1 MFASE
6 IADGFNYAYFGMMTH
21 SMPKTIV
28 VGMSGGVDSSVAA
41 AMLLEQ
47 GHRVIGVT
55 MKTYEFDE
63 GGRAVANEASC
74 CGLGAVYDARMVA
87 STLGIP
93 HFVVD
98 FRSEF
103 ERAVIQ
109 NFVDEYLKG
118 RTPNPCVNCNRE
130 IKWGQLLR
138 KAGALGADFIATGH
152 YAKVEL
158 DNESRRYAVHRGR
171 DLQKDQSYALWGL
184 TQDALS
190 KTMFPLG
197 HLTKPEV
204 RALASRYHL
213 RTADKQESYEICFV
227 PDDRYDRFLKERVSG
242 LEKELAGGDLVS
254 DGVVVG
260 KHTGYPFYTI
270 GQRKGIGAH
279 GKKMY
284 VTDISRESNRVTIG
298 PDGDLLHDSL
308 KATGV
313 NWMGR
318 IRPDGPLQVTAKV
331 RYKDEATLAT
341 VHPQE
346 DGSVSV
352 VFDSPKRAITPGQS
366 VVWYEGDML
375 SGGGFIEKIL
385 Q

>member
-1 MFASE
+1 MV
-6 IADGFNYAYFGMMTH
+6 DRQR
-21 SMPKTIV
+21 KRIV

-41 AMLLEQ
+41 ALLLEQ
-47 GHRVIGVT
+47 GHDVIGVT

-63 GGRAVANEASC
+63 GSRAFSNEASC
-74 CGLGAVYDARMVA
+74 CGLGAVHDARMVA

-103 ERAVIQ
+103 ERAVIN

-130 IKWGQLLR
+130 IKWGELLR
-138 KAGALGADFIATGH
+138 KAQALGADFIATGH
-152 YAKVEL
+152 YARVEL
-158 DNESRRYAVHRGR
+158 DGATGRYAVHRGKF
-171 DLQKDQSYALWGL
+171 LQKDQSYALWGL
-184 TQDALS
+184 SQEALS
-190 KTMFPLG
+190 KTLFPLG

-204 RALASRYHL
+204 RALAATYGL
-213 RTADKQESYEICFV
+213 RTAGKQESYEICFV
-227 PDDRYDRFLKERVSG
+227 PDDRYDRFLKERVTG
-242 LEKELAGGDLVS
+242 LEKDLGGGNVVAN
-254 DGVVVG
+254 GIVVG
-260 KHTGYPFYTI
+260 KHDGFPFYTI

-284 VTDISRESNRVTIG
+284 VTGINQESNTVMIG
-298 PDGDLLHDSL
+298 PDADLFHQALR
-308 KATGV
+308 ATGV

-318 IRPDGPLQVTAKV
+318 TRPESPIQVTAKV
-331 RYKDEATLAT
+331 RYKDDATPAT
-341 VHPQE
+341 VVSCE

-352 VFDSPKRAITPGQS
+352 MFDQPKRAITPGQS
-366 VVWYEGDML
+366 VVWYEGDRI

>member
-1 MFASE
+1 MS
-6 IADGFNYAYFGMMTH
+6 DLKG
-21 SMPKTIV
+21 KTIV

-41 AMLLEQ
+41 ALLLEQ
-47 GHRVIGVT
+47 GHKVIGVT

-63 GGRAVANEASC
+63 GARALTNEASC
-74 CGLGAVYDARMVA
+74 CGLGAVHDARMVA

-103 ERAVIQ
+103 ERVVIN

-130 IKWGQLLR
+130 IKWGELLR
-138 KAGALGADFIATGH
+138 KAEALGADFIATGH
-152 YAKVEL
+152 YARVKL
-158 DNESRRYAVHRGR
+158 DSLTGRFAIHRAKYF
-171 DLQKDQSYALWGL
+171 QKDQSYALWGL
-184 TQDALS
+184 SLEALS
-190 KTMFPLG
+190 KTLFPLG
-197 HLTKPEV
+197 SMTKPEV
-204 RALASRYHL
+204 RALAATYGL
-213 RTADKQESYEICFV
+213 RTAEKQESYEICFV
-227 PDDRYDRFLKERVSG
+227 PDDRYDRFLKERVDG
-242 LEKELAGGDLVS
+242 LEKKLDGGDLVS
-254 DGVVVG
+254 EGVVVG
-260 KHTGYPFYTI
+260 KHNGYPFYTI

-284 VTDISRESNRVTIG
+284 VTGINQESNSVLIG
-298 PDGDLLHDSL
+298 PDADLYHQSL

-318 IRPDGPLQVTAKV
+318 RRPEGPFQAAAKV
-331 RYKDEATLAT
+331 RYKDDATSAA
-341 VHPQE
+341 VIPCA

-352 VFDSPKRAITPGQS
+352 VFEQPKRAITPGQS

>member
-1 MFASE
+1 MNGSK
-6 IADGFNYAYFGMMTH
+6 
-21 SMPKTIV
+21 SRTIV

-41 AMLLEQ
+41 ALLLEQ
-47 GHRVIGVT
+47 GHKVIGVT

-63 GGRAVANEASC
+63 GARAVANEASC
-74 CGLGAVYDARMVA
+74 CGLGAVHDARMVA

-98 FRSEF
+98 FREEF
-103 ERAVIQ
+103 ERAVIR
-109 NFVDEYLKG
+109 NFVDEYLQG

-138 KAGALGADFIATGH
+138 KAEALGADCIATGH
-152 YAKVEL
+152 YARVVL
-158 DNESRRYAVHRGR
+158 DDQSGRYAVHRGR
-171 DLQKDQSYALWGL
+171 YLQKDQSYALWGL
-184 TQDALS
+184 TQEALR

-197 HLTKPEV
+197 QLTKPEV
-204 RALASRYHL
+204 RSLAARYGL
-213 RTADKQESYEICFV
+213 RTADKQESFEICFV
-227 PDDRYDRFLKERVSG
+227 PDDRYDRFLKERVAG
-242 LEKELAGGDLVS
+242 LEKNLAGGELVA
-254 DGVVVG
+254 DGAVVG
-260 KHTGYPFYTI
+260 RHNGYPFYTI

-279 GKKMY
+279 GRKMY
-284 VTDISRESNRVTIG
+284 VTGIRSESNTVVIG
-298 PDGDLLHDSL
+298 PDADLLHRSL

-318 IRPDGPLQVTAKV
+318 VRPEGPVQVSAKV
-331 RYKDEATLAT
+331 RYKDEATPAT
-341 VHPQE
+341 VHPDE

-352 VFDSPKRAITPGQS
+352 MFDQPKRAITPGQS

>member
-1 MFASE
+1 MS
-6 IADGFNYAYFGMMTH
+6 DSKTR
-21 SMPKTIV
+21 TIV

-41 AMLLEQ
+41 ALLLEQ
-47 GHRVIGVT
+47 GHKVIGVT

-63 GGRAVANEASC
+63 SDRAVANEASC
-74 CGLGAVYDARMVA
+74 CGLGAVHDARMVA

-103 ERAVIQ
+103 ERVVIR

-130 IKWGQLLR
+130 IKWGELLR
-138 KAGALGADFIATGH
+138 KAEALGADCIATGH
-152 YAKVEL
+152 YARVEL
-158 DNESRRYAVHRGR
+158 DSRSGRYAVYRGR
-171 DLQKDQSYALWGL
+171 YLQKDQSYALWGL
-184 TQDALS
+184 TQEALR
-190 KTMFPLG
+190 KTIFPLG
-197 HLTKPEV
+197 QLTKPEV
-204 RALASRYHL
+204 RALAARYGL

-227 PDDRYDRFLKERVSG
+227 PDDRYDRFLKQRVAG
-242 LEKELAGGDLVS
+242 LEKELAGGELVAN
-254 DGVVVG
+254 GAVVG
-260 KHTGYPFYTI
+260 RHNGYPFYTI

-279 GKKMY
+279 GRKMY
-284 VTDISRESNRVTIG
+284 VTGIQSESNTVVIG
-298 PDGDLLHDSL
+298 PEGDLLHQSL

-318 IRPDGPLQVTAKV
+318 ARPEGPVPVTAKV
-331 RYKDEATLAT
+331 RYKDEATPAT
-341 VHPQE
+341 VFPDK

-352 VFDSPKRAITPGQS
+352 VFDHPKRAITPGQS
-366 VVWYEGDML
+366 IVWYEGEML
-375 SGGGFIEKIL
+375 SGGGFIEKII

>member
-1 MFASE
+1 
-6 IADGFNYAYFGMMTH
+6 
-21 SMPKTIV
+21 MPDPKGKTIV

-41 AMLLEQ
+41 ALLLEQ
-47 GHRVIGVT
+47 GHKVIGVT

-63 GGRAVANEASC
+63 GDRAFANEASC
-74 CGLGAVYDARMVA
+74 CGLGAVHDARMVA
-87 STLGIP
+87 ASLGIP

-103 ERAVIQ
+103 EHAVIN

-138 KAGALGADFIATGH
+138 KSQALGADFIATGH
-152 YAKVEL
+152 YARVEFDQL
-158 DNESRRYAVHRGR
+158 TGRYAVHQGR
-171 DLQKDQSYALWGL
+171 YLQKDQSYALWGL
-184 TQDALS
+184 SQEALS
-190 KTMFPLG
+190 KTHFPLG
-197 HLTKPEV
+197 NLTKPDV
-204 RALASRYHL
+204 RALAVTLGL
-213 RTADKQESYEICFV
+213 RTAEKEESFEICFV
-227 PDDRYDRFLKERVSG
+227 PDDRYDRFLKERVAG

-254 DGVVVG
+254 NGMVVG
-260 KHTGYPFYTI
+260 KHHGYPFYTI

-284 VTDISRESNRVTIG
+284 VTGISQESNTVMIG
-298 PDGDLLHDSL
+298 PDSDLFHTSL

-318 IRPDGPLQVTAKV
+318 TTPDAPLHVTAKV
-331 RYKDEATLAT
+331 RYKDDATSAT
-341 VHPQE
+341 VVPGE
-346 DGSVSV
+346 DGSVAV
-352 VFDSPKRAITPGQS
+352 VFDHPKRAITPGQS